1 MVFLVSDAFNDVTS
15 QAHGHGLLLGA
26 EIDDQLHAAA
36 RVESKRQSDSLRS
49 RQNEQKRH
57 SDALIAQP
65 PTATELRRAALF
77 LDNAPVP
84 QGWQAAMIRSEAR
97 VVGSLYDA
105 NFAISANPFSP
116 SDEVLL
122 NAVLTGGWIMTPA
135 CFVGSGAAIKY
146 HPALSTVR
154 MVWVS
159 QNAQDQY
166 PSLWRCILEGMNRVA
181 DHKWRL
187 LHTPGAFC
195 EQKAKA
201 EKAKR
206 SPQVIA
212 FGTAGE
218 AAGNARTHVFAKD
231 AFIEFIKKPDA
242 ARTCLGIAQL

>member
-1 MVFLVSDAFNDVTS
+1 MLIDTPLTHPHSQSRSDTTPLSNCTEESPCPPFQIALRYDPNHKLRQRISLSYPLPITLRPDPNLKLHKRIPLVFLVSDAFNDITS

-26 EIDDQLHAAA
+26 EIDEQLHAAA

-105 NFAISANPFSP
+105 NLAISANPFSP

-122 NAVLTGGWIMTPA
+122 HAVLTG
-135 CFVGSGAAIKY
+135 V
-146 HPALSTVR
+146 
-154 MVWVS
+154 
-159 QNAQDQY
+159 
-166 PSLWRCILEGMNRVA
+166 
-181 DHKWRL
+181 
-187 LHTPGAFC
+187 
-195 EQKAKA
+195 
-201 EKAKR
+201 
-206 SPQVIA
+206 
-212 FGTAGE
+212 
-218 AAGNARTHVFAKD
+218 
-231 AFIEFIKKPDA
+231 
-242 ARTCLGIAQL
+242 